1 MLSVQLAKQRGD
13 FRLELAFEAPASGLI
28 ALFGRS
34 GCGKSTALNLI
45 AGLLPADSGR
55 IELGGHTLYDAARG
69 IDVPAERRGIGYV
82 FQDARL
88 FPHLDVLANLRY
100 GAKRAAA
107 SARGIDF
114 DEVIELLGLQSL
126 LPRRTHQLSGGER
139 QRVAFGRALLRQP
152 RLMLLD
158 EPLAALDAARREELL
173 PYLERLRDRL
183 AVPIVYVSHQFEEVL
198 RLATHVVLLETGS
211 VRAQGDIASVS
222 RRSEL
227 RAIVGPELVG
237 AVVEGRVDAVDPAT
251 GLAELTVAAGRM
263 HVEADG
269 LSPGQII
276 RIQLLARDLILA
288 TEPPRGLS
296 VRNRLAGTIVAL
308 AADDTRAQ
316 LLEVD
321 IGGATVLVRVTNAA
335 CAELRLQVGC
345 PVWVLVKAASL
356 RGHVY
361 PGRHPGET
369 PAAREHPTA
378 GRAAGPGAGGS
389 AS

>member
-1 MLSVQLAKQRGD
+1 MLSVQLTKQRGD
-13 FRLELAFEAPASGLI
+13 FRLELAFAAPASGLI

-55 IELGGHTLYDAARG
+55 IELEGHTLYDAARG

-100 GAKRAAA
+100 GAKRATTAG
-107 SARGIDF
+107 RGIDF

-126 LPRRTHQLSGGER
+126 LQRRTHQLSGGER

-183 AVPIVYVSHQFEEVL
+183 AVPIVYVSHQFDEVL
-198 RLATHVVLLETGS
+198 RLATHVVLLEAGI
-211 VRAQGDIASVS
+211 VRAQGDIASIS

-237 AVVEGRVDAVDPAT
+237 AVVEGRVDAIDPAT
-251 GLAELTVAAGRM
+251 GLAELSVAAGRM
-263 HVEADG
+263 HVEGDG

-288 TEPPRGLS
+288 IEPPRGLS
-296 VRNRLAGTIVAL
+296 VRNRLAGAIVSL

-335 CAELRLQVGC
+335 CAELRLKVGA

-361 PGRHPGET
+361 PGRNRQQP
-369 PAAREHPTA
+369 PAARERPTA
-378 GRAAGPGAGGS
+378 GRAAGPDVGG
-389 AS
+389 

>member
-1 MLSVQLAKQRGD
+1 MLSVQLTKQRGD
-13 FRLELAFEAPASGLI
+13 FRLELAFEAPTSGLI

-55 IELGGHTLYDAARG
+55 IELEGHTLYDAARG

-100 GAKRAAA
+100 GAKRAGG
-107 SARGIDF
+107 ARGIDF
-114 DEVIELLGLQSL
+114 DEVIELLGLQGL
-126 LPRRTHQLSGGER
+126 LRRRTHQLSGGER

-198 RLATHVVLLETGS
+198 RLATHVVLLEAGS
-211 VRAQGDIASVS
+211 VRAQGDIASIS

-237 AVVEGRVDAVDPAT
+237 AVVEGRVDAIDPAT
-251 GLAELTVAAGRM
+251 GLAELSVAAGRM
-263 HVEADG
+263 HVEGDG

-288 TEPPRGLS
+288 IEPPRGLS
-296 VRNRLAGTIVAL
+296 VRNRLAGAIVSL

-335 CAELRLQVGC
+335 CAELRLKVGC

-361 PGRHPGET
+361 PGRNRQQP
-369 PAAREHPTA
+369 PAARERPTA
-378 GRAAGPGAGGS
+378 GRAAGPDVGG
-389 AS
+389 